1 MLAMPKYALSF
12 AAVLLAAGPLAAAE
26 PITGRWITDDKDA
39 VVEIAPCGAQL
50 CGTIARYLIV
60 PPGGADQRDIHN
72 KNPALRAR
80 KLLGLMVLT
89 GFTAD
94 GDAFRGRIYDPRNG
108 KTYRS
113 VLRRAGLGALEVK
126 GCIGPLCRTFHWTR
140 AR

>member
-1 MLAMPKYALSF
+1 MPTRALALATALF
-12 AAVLLAAGPLAAAE
+12 AAWPLTAAE

-39 VVEIAPCGAQL
+39 VVEIAPCGKQL
-50 CGTIARYLIV
+50 CGTIARFLIA

-72 KNPALRAR
+72 KDAAKRSR
-80 KLLGLMVLT
+80 KLLGLTVLT

-94 GDAFRGRIYDPRNG
+94 SDAFRGRIYDPRNG

-113 VLRRAGLGALEVK
+113 VLRRKGAGLLEVK
-126 GCIGPLCRTFHWTR
+126 SCMGPLCRTFHWVR

>member
-1 MLAMPKYALSF
+1 MPK
-12 AAVLLAAGPLAAAE
+12 VLLALAVLVAAQPLAAAQ

-39 VVEIAPCGAQL
+39 VVEIVPCGKQL

-72 KNPALRAR
+72 KDPAMRSR
-80 KLLGLMVLT
+80 KLLGAAVLT
-89 GFTAD
+89 GFTVD
-94 GDAFRGRIYDPRNG
+94 GNAFRGRIYDPRNG

-113 VLRRAGLGALEVK
+113 VLRRVSPASLEVK
-126 GCIGPLCRTFHWTR
+126 GCFGPICKTFHWVR